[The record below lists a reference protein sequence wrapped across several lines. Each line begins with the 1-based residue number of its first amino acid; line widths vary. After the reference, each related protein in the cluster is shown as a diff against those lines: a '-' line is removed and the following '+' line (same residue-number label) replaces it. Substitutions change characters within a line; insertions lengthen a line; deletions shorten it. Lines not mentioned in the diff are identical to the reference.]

1 MSELSCLINL
11 KNLSRSLKRVKMNK
25 INKIN
30 KINKFHALKKGIE
43 FIELFDEFMFEVDV
57 EECVLMVKCITTN
70 FVVYNKDTFIQ
81 FTNKNDLIYWF
92 LNKICLNSINLI
104 TNYNSNFIY
113 KSRPDVYIS
122 VKIIQK
128 SYRKYRLRTARI
140 RNDLVIRG
148 LTEYFFHPSRLTFE
162 I

>member
-1 MSELSCLINL
+1 
-11 KNLSRSLKRVKMNK
+11 MNK
-25 INKIN
+25 INK
-30 KINKFHALKKGIE
+30 FRALKKGID
-43 FIELFDEFMFEVDV
+43 FIVLFDGFMFEVDV
-57 EECVLMVKCITTN
+57 EECVLMVIYSFITTN

-122 VKIIQK
+122 VKIIQI